1 MIRRPPRSTLF
12 PYTTLFRSP
21 NSIGE
26 IWATTVWA
34 ASGLFT
40 SKLALTRNSLV
51 RFGNALDPIFKLAIP
66 LGQLLGHH
74 VAALSGTPLR
84 GACSEPYSL
93 PCSKLVLRWW
103 TAFRAHARILTHRK
117 PFSSKARIAVPDD
130 MSNPSEWTGTA
141 C

>member
-40 SKLALTRNSLV
+40 SKLALTRNALV
-51 RFGNALDPIFKLAIP
+51 RFGNALDPIFKLAVP
-66 LGQLLGHH
+66 LGQLFGHH
-74 VAALSGTPLR
+74 APAFGGAPLR
-84 GACSEPYSL
+84 GPCGEPHSL
-93 PCSKLVLRWW
+93 ACSKLVLRLWM
-103 TAFRAHARILTHRK
+103 AFRAHARILTHGK
-117 PFSSKARIAVPDD
+117 P
-130 MSNPSEWTGTA
+130 
-141 C
+141 